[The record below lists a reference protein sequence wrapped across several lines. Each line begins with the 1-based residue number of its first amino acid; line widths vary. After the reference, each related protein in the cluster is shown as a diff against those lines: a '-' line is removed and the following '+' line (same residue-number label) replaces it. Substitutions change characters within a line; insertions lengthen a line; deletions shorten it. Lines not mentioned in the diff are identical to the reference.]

1 MDNLDGYTRDDQY
14 INGIIDNTEDIN
26 KKLFENDKL
35 RNYFNI
41 EISKYMN
48 DYNSF
53 VMTKCQKELQLVNQ
67 LKVEMNNTGK
77 INNNY
82 NSALMNLEICTDG
95 RSKNFEFMST
105 LSQIAYNMVY
115 YQENYCIED
124 CNNSKEIKKEKCIES
139 CIGHSYYADK
149 AFDRVI
155 YSLIKGENH
164 NH

>member
-82 NSALMNLEICTDG
+82 NSALMKIN
-95 RSKNFEFMST
+95 
-105 LSQIAYNMVY
+105 Q
-115 YQENYCIED
+115 
-124 CNNSKEIKKEKCIES
+124 
-139 CIGHSYYADK
+139 
-149 AFDRVI
+149 
-155 YSLIKGENH
+155 
-164 NH
+164 